1 MTDYR
6 DKTNRKAYFTGLYA
20 MHLQHRVHPGLVYIY
35 LPGLVKLHRLDA
47 EDTLWLAFLNGIT
60 QNPITTWRMF
70 QELPTCPPPG
80 SSLISDPGDFTEWF
94 NSEWATL
101 AFDTD
106 RQKNKRLTLA
116 AIRGYVQL
124 VAEAGSQQALYAGK
138 TYTEAWQTA
147 ERIPSFGRLSAFSY
161 LEYVHLLGY
170 GPGSDDLFFGDR
182 EGSRSHRNGM
192 LFLHGFD
199 ELVWDKRLPNGCT
212 GKYKDL
218 PGMAASMTIQSD
230 RFLDGLRADQ
240 PDLPDVGYNTY
251 ESALCAFKNSFFGR
265 RYPGVYA
272 DMGFDRIQWYE
283 ERGTEYGTSVF
294 REMREESLPDW
305 LRIET
310 ENKPLPRAERAK
322 QFPETGVPYRAQHFL
337 A

>member
-6 DKTNRKAYFTGLYA
+6 EKANRAAYFNALYA
-20 MHLQHRVHPGLVYIY
+20 MTLEHRVHPGLVYVY
-35 LPGLVKLHRLDA
+35 LPGLVKLHRLDE

-70 QELPTCPPPG
+70 QELESCPRPG
-80 SSLISDPGDFTEWF
+80 GACGAFADWF
-94 NSEWATL
+94 NAEWPTL

-106 RQKNKRLTLA
+106 RQKNKRLTLDAIEGYA
-116 AIRGYVQL
+116 ALVQ
-124 VAEAGSQQALYAGK
+124 AAGSQRALYAGK
-138 TYTEAWQTA
+138 SYQEAYATA
-147 ERIPSFGRLSAFSY
+147 VSVPSFGRLSAFSY

-192 LFLHGFD
+192 LFLHGQD
-199 ELVWDKRLPNGCT
+199 HLVWDKRLPNGIT
-212 GKYKDL
+212 GRYKNL
-218 PGMAASMTIQSD
+218 PEMAKQMAA
-230 RFLDGLRADQ
+230 RADQ
-240 PDLPDVGYNTY
+240 ILLDFKHPDAGYNTF

-272 DMGFDRIQWYE
+272 DMGWDRIQWYE
-283 ERGTEYGTSVF
+283 DRGTEYGTQTF
-294 REMREESLPDW
+294 RDLREEHLPDW

-310 ENKPLPRAERAK
+310 EAKPTPRPERGK
-322 QFPETGVPYRAQHFL
+322 QFPETGTPYRAQHFL

>member
-6 DKTNRKAYFTGLYA
+6 LKDNRRAYFESLYS

-35 LPGLVKLHRLDA
+35 LPGLVKLHRLDP

-60 QNPITTWRMF
+60 QNPITTMRMF
-70 QELPTCPPPG
+70 QELPTCPR
-80 SSLISDPGDFTEWF
+80 PGDDLTAFTAWF
-94 NSEWATL
+94 NEEWAAL

-106 RQKNKRLTLA
+106 RQKNKRLTLDAIKGYA
-116 AIRGYVQL
+116 AL
-124 VAEAGSQQALYAGK
+124 VEEAGSQRALYAEK
-138 TYTEAWQTA
+138 SYKDAWDTA

-170 GPGSDDLFFGDR
+170 GPGADDLFFEDK

-199 ELVWDKRLPNGCT
+199 DLVWDKRLPNGIT

-218 PGMAASMTIQSD
+218 PGMAKSMMIQSD
-230 RFLDGLRADQ
+230 RFLDGLRKER

-272 DMGFDRIQWYE
+272 DMGWDRIKWYE
-283 ERGTEYGTSVF
+283 DRGMSDGTRDF
-294 REMREESLPDW
+294 RDMREEHLPDW
-305 LRIET
+305 LRIEV
-310 ENKPLPRAERAK
+310 EVKPVERSVRAK
-322 QFPETGVPYRAQHFL
+322 QFPETGVPFRAEHFL